1 MFISYYAIIYFFVK
15 NFLFECLY
23 FSAYDIRMY
32 LFVFWLR
39 NRPSIKYARNEVNGG
54 EEGFMCTGFMCKY
67 ALHYLFSCFCLM
79 VSCFIC
85 RNLTLPSF
93 KNSKKVCLSEM
104 VIFSSKINFCCDE
117 ISFFFTL
124 NCFSEPKLAK
134 TVLILIKQN
143 LRYTLKFSVT
153 PYFEKIL
160 CSVAQRF
167 IWEVIL
173 YRYLQTLFYT
183 IVIEP

>member
-1 MFISYYAIIYFFVK
+1 MHTI
-15 NFLFECLY
+15 FECT
-23 FSAYDIRMY
+23 Y
-32 LFVFWLR
+32 LSFGWEIGHLLSMHVTRWM
-39 NRPSIKYARNEVNGG
+39 
-54 EEGFMCTGFMCKY
+54 EGKRGSCAQASCASTH
-67 ALHYLFSCFCLM
+67 LHYLFSCFCLM

-104 VIFSSKINFCCDE
+104 VIFSSEINFCCDE

-160 CSVAQRF
+160 CRVARRF